1 MMLPTP
7 AQTVG
12 PYFGMCLPFP
22 GGPLAAPLTHPRAIW
37 LQGYVLDGA
46 GDPVPDALVEL
57 WQPGLDGTVPQVTG
71 SLRRDPVTGG
81 FYGRQATDFT
91 GFARVPT
98 DADGR
103 WAACTLRPGAVP
115 GAGCKGSAPY
125 NSAPYISVC
134 LFARGLLR
142 HLFTRVHFPENA
154 ALNATDPLL
163 SAVPRD
169 RRHTLIATAGPE
181 GTYRFDLVLQGTAE
195 TVFLAL
201 AD

>member
-1 MMLPTP
+1 MMMLATP

-22 GGPLAAPLTHPRAIW
+22 GGPLAAPLTHPSAIW
-37 LQGYVLDGA
+37 LQGYVRDGA

-57 WQPGLDGTVPQVTG
+57 WQPGPDGTVPQIPG

-103 WAACTLRPGAVP
+103 WTACTLRPGARHE
-115 GAGCKGSAPY
+115 GNAPH
-125 NSAPYISVC
+125 NSAPYVSVC

-142 HLFTRVHFPENA
+142 HLFTRVYFPENA
-154 ALNATDPLL
+154 ALNTTDPLL

-169 RRHTLIATAGPE
+169 RRHTLIAAAGPE
-181 GTYRFDLVLQGTAE
+181 GTYRFDLVLQGEAE
-195 TVFLAL
+195 TIFLEF